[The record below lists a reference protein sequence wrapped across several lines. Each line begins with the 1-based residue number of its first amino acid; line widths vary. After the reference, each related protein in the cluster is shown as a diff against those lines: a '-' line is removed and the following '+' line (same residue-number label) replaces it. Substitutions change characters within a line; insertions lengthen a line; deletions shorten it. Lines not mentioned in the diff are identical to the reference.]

1 MEATTTTTT
10 TTDTAA
16 ALDFCERFV
25 HGYAGEYTLSSRY
38 GYAIVFTPGA
48 VARFATVVGWLT
60 GLKHAGKADLAASL
74 ATDLDAALARLASY
88 GRREEFEVID
98 GTHAAVIGRVTVPR
112 MKVVL
117 GDDGTFGGFT
127 IAWYSAITQG
137 EIVKRAREA
146 HLDAWKSE
154 DGDGWRQALDSTREG
169 LRLRRELDDL
179 LYYKPDWAS
188 DENYRSSEIVSYAY
202 AFNGGLLYHGP
213 GRGEVYA
220 VTIGDVRGWSV
231 HT

>member
-1 MEATTTTTT
+1 MEATTTTTDT
-10 TTDTAA
+10 TT
-16 ALDFCERFV
+16 ALDWFERFV
-25 HGYAGEYTLSSRY
+25 YGYASEYTLNSRY

-48 VARFATVVGWLT
+48 VARFASIAGWLT
-60 GLKHAGKADLAASL
+60 GLKHGGKRDLAEAL

-98 GTHAAVIGRVTVPR
+98 GTRASVVGRVTVPR

-127 IAWYSAITQG
+127 IAWYSAITLGQ
-137 EIVKRAREA
+137 IAKRAREA
-146 HLDAWKSE
+146 HPGAYESE
-154 DGDGWRQALDSTREG
+154 DGDDWRKALDATREG
-169 LRLRRELDDL
+169 LRLRRELDEL
-179 LYYKPDWAS
+179 LYYKPDWAA
-188 DENYRSSEIVSYAY
+188 DESYRSSELVQYAY

-220 VTIGDVRGWSV
+220 VTIGDVRGWSI